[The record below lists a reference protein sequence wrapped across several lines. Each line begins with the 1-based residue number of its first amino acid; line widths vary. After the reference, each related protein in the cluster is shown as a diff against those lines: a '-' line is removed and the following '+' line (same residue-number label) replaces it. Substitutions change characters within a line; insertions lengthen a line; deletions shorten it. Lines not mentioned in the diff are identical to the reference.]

1 MHQGLR
7 CMHHRHLCLYVCLCL
22 FLCHFLFF
30 IFVFFFFSLVERRTK
45 CIKVFVT
52 IIKGTFSKAHIIT
65 FQKRKALFSNCRPT
79 SLAVENPKL
88 PSGKQEDLVSKNLPK
103 AKKAQNSFWKEK
115 KQGTHIRLRDIS
127 RYDDPCAA
135 RQTSTRRGKQRGRG
149 GGGDLSH
156 TDGGAQESHQ
166 SMVPRQSTGESNYN
180 RYNYCHNSG
189 FALVLS
195 ASPRFQI
202 PVGWIQWTQQLQRKW
217 KRWDIEY

>member
-1 MHQGLR
+1 MHQGL
-7 CMHHRHLCLYVCLCL
+7 CCNHHRHLCLYVCLCL
-22 FLCHFLFF
+22 CLFLCHFLFLCLCLF
-30 IFVFFFFSLVERRTK
+30 LCLSHREETK
-45 CIKVFVT
+45 CIKV
-52 IIKGTFSKAHIIT
+52 IKNTFSKAHIIT

-88 PSGKQEDLVSKNLPK
+88 PSGKQEELVKATK
-103 AKKAQNSFWKEK
+103 AKHTLSRKVKTFPSLTRPKTHFEEK
-115 KQGTHIRLRDIS
+115 KKTRNARFRDIS

-135 RQTSTRRGKQRGRG
+135 RQTSTRRGSQRGRG

-166 SMVPRQSTGESNYN
+166 SLVPRESTGECNYN
-180 RYNYCHNSG
+180 RYHYNHNCHNSG

-202 PVGWIQWTQQLQRKW
+202 PVGWIQ
-217 KRWDIEY
+217 